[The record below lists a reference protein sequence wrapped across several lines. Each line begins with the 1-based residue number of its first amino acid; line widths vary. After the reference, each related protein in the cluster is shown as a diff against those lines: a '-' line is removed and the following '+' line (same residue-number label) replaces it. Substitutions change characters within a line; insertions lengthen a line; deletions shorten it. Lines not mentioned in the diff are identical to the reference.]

1 MGAQWRALWPRL
13 LLSRAS
19 EAYDRAR
26 FVRTMEGRNLAGTR
40 FTAIDPSHWTIT
52 RETTKLGE
60 VTRYPDGSYELS
72 PAPGRVFRSDDLDSI
87 TAFMR
92 SERDRDAVN
101 LLPPLGTLHRQCAA
115 HEVAA

>member
-40 FTAIDPSHWTIT
+40 FTAIDPRHWTIT

-60 VTRYPDGSYELS
+60 VTPSTRTAATGCPRHRAVCFSRMTWTAS
-72 PAPGRVFRSDDLDSI
+72 PRLYARSVTRML
-87 TAFMR
+87 
-92 SERDRDAVN
+92 
-101 LLPPLGTLHRQCAA
+101 
-115 HEVAA
+115 

>member
-1 MGAQWRALWPRL
+1 MLQFKSRSAQWKGLWPRL

-19 EAYDRAR
+19 EAYERDRY
-26 FVRTMEGRNLAGTR
+26 VGTVEGRNMLDTR

-60 VTRYPDGSYELS
+60 VTRYQDGSYELS

-92 SERDRDAVN
+92 SERDRDAVT
-101 LLPPLGTLHRQCAA
+101 LLPH
-115 HEVAA
+115 